1 MSSFI
6 VLMDSVGEGN
16 ARALSVG
23 WHRNGGDD
31 LFRVDHDELIVLL
44 RELHECHVR
53 PCLLG
58 TRADRSTDH
67 AREHRRCY
75 RMDGGMSA
83 LGGTKRPSWH
93 VRLAV
98 AIGRKAD
105 MGWFAHFGSE

>member
-1 MSSFI
+1 MA
-6 VLMDSVGEGN
+6 SVGEGN

-23 WHRNGGDD
+23 RHRNGGDD
-31 LFRVDHDELIVLL
+31 LFRVDHDELIVRL

-67 AREHRRCY
+67 ARVRRRCY

-83 LGGTKRPSWH
+83 GPNPRHRLPAKRKGPEAAAPRPYRPEEYIRPSG
-93 VRLAV
+93 L
-98 AIGRKAD
+98 
-105 MGWFAHFGSE
+105 WFRYW